1 MSAALKDEPAVYLPP
16 AQKALAMVLVMGATM
31 LVVLDQTIAAVAMPH
46 MQAALGATPDTVSWV
61 LTSYIIATAICTPL
75 TGWLAGRYGRGPVFV
90 VSIMGFTVSSA
101 LCGMAVSLPMM
112 VIARIAQGAFG
123 AFLIPISQS
132 MIYDINR
139 PSQQARGLA
148 IWGAGVMGG
157 PVIAPVLGG
166 WLADVFNWR
175 WIFFINLPIGL
186 LCALGVFFVLPRFPD
201 VRRGFDLVGFLII
214 AVALCALQLALD
226 RGTQQDWLS
235 STEII
240 IELGVS
246 AAAFWVLCFYL
257 PMARDPIV
265 ATSLFRN
272 MSFMTATMIAF
283 FALAAIS
290 TSTAL
295 LPSML
300 QNLMNYPVSTAGM
313 VLAPRGLAMA
323 VAMLIGARL
332 MQLIDGRLLILIGL
346 ALLAASLDMQSRF
359 TLDMDGG
366 PVIWSGI
373 LMGAGAGLAMGSINY
388 IAIASTTIELRTDAA
403 AIYGLARSIGVAL
416 VITLTSALLAH
427 NLQVNHAELGSAM
440 QVGEISALLPHMLG
454 GAATV
459 QGMASMADAEINRQA
474 LMIAY
479 LDNFWLMKWAVLA
492 LMPMILLLG
501 PARAPTREPMMV
513 GE

>member
-246 AAAFWVLCFYL
+246 AAFFWVLCFYL
-257 PMARDPIV
+257 PMARDPIL

-272 MSFMTATMIAF
+272 TSFMTATMIAF

-332 MQLIDGRLLILIGL
+332 MQLIDGRLLILVGL

-359 TLDMDGG
+359 TLDMDAG
-366 PVIWSGI
+366 PVILSGI
-373 LMGAGAGLAMGSINY
+373 LMGAGAGFAMGSINY

-416 VITLTSALLAH
+416 VITITSALLAH

-440 QVGEISALLPHMLG
+440 QVGEVSGLLPHMLG

-459 QGMASMADAEINRQA
+459 QGIASIADAEVNRQA

-492 LMPMILLLG
+492 LMPMILLLR